1 MRMGAAIATSVAAWA
16 LSGTTLAADW
26 EQIGPPGGSMVAV
39 GVGLTQGELYA
50 AATVDVPGQLVFYAS
65 ADNGLHWARRSL
77 IAGCALPFGRAPNSG
92 VRLTVTAPETIV
104 ADCVTPFVSKD
115 GGRHWKLFSPHDV
128 AGALSLDALESRRA
142 AYRARWRFSTMT
154 VDDALY
160 VTDDG
165 GATWTR
171 RASDVL
177 PDEVAF
183 DPQRPGRMV
192 AITTPFPP
200 QGETRFVHE
209 SFDLGL
215 SWQYV
220 STVDPAG
227 CTWTGL
233 LVDRLGTLYRWGPC
247 GVMTSDTGGAT
258 WTVRPSALGDTQVLS
273 LDRGRPGHLFAWTAY
288 GLAESFN
295 SGGTWVTVGL
305 PSRFVPNIDAFGD
318 LWLASDGV
326 YLYERATASYAER
339 NVGIDA
345 AGTVAV
351 ATTPGALMALG
362 RAGLLRRPDGQ
373 EAWQTVRPGENDVY
387 ALYPNLL
394 PGGPVLAR
402 VADGRLFATDDG
414 GAVWR
419 LLAVASDGLPAQTT
433 PYQDLVPVGPQ
444 PGVIYARYRP
454 LDPQVDCCQAIDVA
468 KSFDGGRNWVR
479 TLAPAGKGVR
489 LYVGRADPTTVF
501 ALGPNGVYRSRDGAA
516 RWDRV
521 ADAVAA
527 DVDYVPDAVD
537 ATRWYR
543 VAPAGRI
550 AVSTNVGTTWTD
562 ISLPYMATGAATLL
576 LEAAAPSRLRLVHAD
591 GSVSV
596 SQDRGLHWRRV
607 VSPSPYRNV
616 VTGTAQLAADM
627 QGTLYAAAA
636 QGVLRLSAGAD
647 PHATPVTAVEY
658 YHRGLD
664 HYFISADA
672 GEMAGLDAQM
682 ATQRGFARTGLEFTV
697 WPAGAAAASPVCRF
711 YAPPSVGIDS
721 HFFSAF
727 PAECEDVRQRFPDIW
742 IYETPDAFETGLPG
756 VAGACATGL
765 PVFRLFNGRADANHR
780 YTTSALVRAAM
791 IQSGWIA
798 EGYGPEGV
806 AMCTAP

>member
-1 MRMGAAIATSVAAWA
+1 M
-16 LSGTTLAADW
+16 
-26 EQIGPPGGSMVAV
+26 
-39 GVGLTQGELYA
+39 
-50 AATVDVPGQLVFYAS
+50 
-65 ADNGLHWARRSL
+65 
-77 IAGCALPFGRAPNSG
+77 
-92 VRLTVTAPETIV
+92 
-104 ADCVTPFVSKD
+104 
-115 GGRHWKLFSPHDV
+115 
-128 AGALSLDALESRRA
+128 
-142 AYRARWRFSTMT
+142 
-154 VDDALY
+154 
-160 VTDDG
+160 
-165 GATWTR
+165 
-171 RASDVL
+171 
-177 PDEVAF
+177 
-183 DPQRPGRMV
+183 
-192 AITTPFPP
+192 
-200 QGETRFVHE
+200 HE

-305 PSRFVPNIDAFGD
+305 PSRLVPNIDAFGD

-454 LDPQVDCCQAIDVA
+454 RSAGGLLPGHRRGQELRWRPQLGSHARTRRQGRAPVCGARRSHHRVRARPERCVPLARRRRPLG
-468 KSFDGGRNWVR
+468 SRGRRGGRRRGLRSRRRRRDALVSR
-479 TLAPAGKGVR
+479 GAGGAHCGIHQRRYDVDGHLAAVYGDRRGHAAAGGRCAVTAAAR
-489 LYVGRADPTTVF
+489 ACRRQRERVAGSRAALAARGLALAVSQCGHGHGATRGGHAGDALRRRCPGRA
-501 ALGPNGVYRSRDGAA
+501 AA
-516 RWDRV
+516 
-521 ADAVAA
+521 
-527 DVDYVPDAVD
+527 
-537 ATRWYR
+537 
-543 VAPAGRI
+543 
-550 AVSTNVGTTWTD
+550 VG
-562 ISLPYMATGAATLL
+562 
-576 LEAAAPSRLRLVHAD
+576 
-591 GSVSV
+591 
-596 SQDRGLHWRRV
+596 
-607 VSPSPYRNV
+607 
-616 VTGTAQLAADM
+616 
-627 QGTLYAAAA
+627 
-636 QGVLRLSAGAD
+636 AGAD